1 MANPNAGGNTRP
13 ADKVSTAREQIEG
26 FERFSTWLDTHPDA
40 IDALVLDVD
49 GVLLLVKEA
58 TPGSREFLARLRAD
72 GLPFLLLTNDGDH
85 SPQEKARTLKAC
97 GLDIQEEEI
106 VSCSH
111 GLAAVA
117 AEHGA
122 GGAPFF
128 VMGNL
133 GTPCY
138 AEAAGLRTT
147 RELDALSNGRGEGEP
162 LCRGVIVGEDNYDW
176 EPVLNAVVN
185 FFIRNPQAPL
195 ITPNPDEYYP
205 DGRGGIRL
213 AGGSVARM
221 IQRALAAYG
230 CPVAPL
236 YLGKPHRPIFR
247 FAHRRLET
255 VAGRGID
262 RRRVLM
268 IGDNL
273 DSDVAGAQAFGYQT
287 AIVLTGITTPAM
299 LGRARLKP
307 DWVWRGL

>member
-1 MANPNAGGNTRP
+1 MANPDADGRP
-13 ADKVSTAREQIEG
+13 RPHDMPAQALEQSEG
-26 FERFSTWLDTHPDA
+26 FERFGAWLNTHPGA

-49 GVLLLVKEA
+49 GVLLLVKQA

-85 SPQEKARTLKAC
+85 SPQEKALTLKAC
-97 GLDIQEEEI
+97 GLDIRPEQI

-117 AEHGA
+117 ADHGA

-138 AEAAGLRTT
+138 AEAAGLTTT
-147 RELDALSNGRGEGEP
+147 RALNELP
-162 LCRGVIVGEDNYDW
+162 ICRGVIVGEDNYDW

-185 FFIRNPQAPL
+185 FFIRNPGVPL

-205 DGRGGIRL
+205 DGGGGIRL

-221 IQRALAAYG
+221 IQRALTAYG

-236 YLGKPHRPIFR
+236 YLGKPHAPIFR
-247 FAHRRLET
+247 FAHQRLET
-255 VAGRGID
+255 IAGRGID
-262 RRRVLM
+262 KGRVLM